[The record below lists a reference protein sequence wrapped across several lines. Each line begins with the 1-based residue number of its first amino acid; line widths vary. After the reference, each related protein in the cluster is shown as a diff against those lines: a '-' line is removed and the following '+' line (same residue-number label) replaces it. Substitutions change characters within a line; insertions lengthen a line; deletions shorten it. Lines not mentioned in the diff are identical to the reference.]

1 MNNPIAIN
9 NYAYNLSDERI
20 AKFPVEPRD
29 SSKLLTYKSGKISET
44 VFTDLPDQLP
54 EGAFLVFNNTKVIPA
69 RLHFQK
75 ATGAT
80 IEIFLLNPTAPSTV
94 ISQVMEATETCTWH
108 CMIGNKKRWKG
119 EVLEAKISVD
129 EQEVTLKAELVDGET
144 NLIKLEWETP
154 YSQGKKVLFAALVRA
169 FGEMPLPPYMNRKA
183 EEKDLETYQTVYSKH
198 DGAVAAPTA
207 GLHFTQT
214 ILDDLAE
221 KGFQSDYITLHVG
234 AGTFQPVKTDN
245 ALEHEMHEEQVVF
258 LIDFIK
264 NLREN
269 PNCVIPIGT
278 TSMRSLESLYW
289 YGVKLIKREKSD
301 EPLPF
306 YIEQNYAY
314 QHEEAALPALETSL
328 TAIISNMQENSLT
341 QLIGE
346 TQIYIF
352 PGYKMRVCKGII
364 TNFHQ
369 PKSTLLL
376 LISAL
381 IGENWKK
388 IYGYALENDFRFLS
402 YGDSSLLMG
411 E

>member
-1 MNNPIAIN
+1 MNEPIAIN
-9 NYAYNLSDERI
+9 DYAYNLPDERI

-29 SSKLLTYKSGKISET
+29 SSKLLTYKSGEISET
-44 VFTDLPDQLP
+44 VFTDLPNQLP

-75 ATGAT
+75 ATGAV
-80 IEIFLLNPTAPSTV
+80 IEVFLLNPTAPSTV
-94 ISQVMEATETCTWH
+94 ISQVMEATKTCAWH
-108 CMIGNKKRWKG
+108 CMTGNKKRWKG
-119 EVLEAKISVD
+119 EILEARISVD
-129 EQEVTLKAELVDGET
+129 EQEVTLKAELVDGEA
-144 NLIKLEWETP
+144 NLVKFEWETP
-154 YSQGKKVLFAALVRA
+154 YLQGKKVSFAALVRA

-221 KGFQSDYITLHVG
+221 KGFTSDYITLHVG

-258 LIDFIK
+258 SIDFIK

-269 PNCVIPIGT
+269 LNCVIPVGT

-289 YGVKLIKREKSD
+289 YGVKLIKRERSD
-301 EPLPF
+301 ESLPF

-314 QHEEAALPALETSL
+314 QHEEAVLPVLETSL
-328 TAIISNMQENSLT
+328 TAIISSMDGNNLT

-352 PGYKMRVCKGII
+352 PGYKMRICKGII

-381 IGENWKK
+381 IGENWRE
-388 IYGYALENDFRFLS
+388 IYDYALENDFRFLS

-411 E
+411 K